1 MLVLVF
7 SCGSRNKD
15 PAGILGNFFLFSG
28 CFVVEKAKSDE
39 DKSLERILS
48 LLSVKDKI
56 AVILNFFVDCL
67 KFYGILLF

>member
-1 MLVLVF
+1 M
-7 SCGSRNKD
+7 
-15 PAGILGNFFLFSG
+15 GNFFLFSG